1 MKKLF
6 IFLLFFSLTAFAGIA
21 SVRAAVATPTPEEA
35 EEATESAE
43 QITPLPTP
51 VVAVKEKIT
60 EPKSEQVKGKLE
72 ALLEKQKLKHLSFD
86 NFLKHAIRAA
96 VARGVSPNTIVL
108 IFLLPL
114 VGAMVGILQ
123 YFVGLSGF
131 GIFMPA
137 MIAVTFLAIV
147 GGLVLFGVIL
157 IATLLTGSLLRH
169 CRLYYWPRRAIT
181 LMVISLIAFVLL
193 FLAPSLGLLD
203 LTQISIFPILFL
215 VLLSEEFTRVQLGK
229 SRRSAISLTAGT
241 LVVSILGAALMNWSL
256 LQQLVLLNPELSFLS
271 VLLLNIFIGRY
282 SGWRLLEYRRFKAVL
297 RK

>member
-1 MKKLF
+1 MIKKLLRT
-6 IFLLFFSLTAFAGIA
+6 IVPILCFLLLAGRTLA
-21 SVRAAVATPTPEEA
+21 ATPLPTEKEG
-35 EEATESAE
+35 EATESAAT
-43 QITPLPTP
+43 TPPPTP
-51 VVAVKEKIT
+51 TIVVKEKIT
-60 EPKSEQVKGKLE
+60 EPKSEKVKGKLE
-72 ALLEKQKLKHLSFD
+72 ALLKKQKLAPLSFD

-108 IFLLPL
+108 ILLLPL
-114 VGAMVGILQ
+114 MGAMVGILQ

-137 MIAVTFLAIV
+137 MIAVTFLATGIV

-157 IATLLTGSLLRH
+157 IATLLTGGFLKR

-181 LMVISLIAFVLL
+181 LMVISLITFILL
-193 FLAPSLGLLD
+193 SLSPTLGLFD

-215 VLLSEEFTRVQLGK
+215 ILLSEEFTRVQLGK
-229 SRRSAISLTAGT
+229 SKRSAISLTLGT
-241 LVVSILGAALMNWSL
+241 LVVSILGAALMNWSF
-256 LQQLVLLNPELSFLS
+256 LQQLVLLNPELSFLG

>member
-6 IFLLFFSLTAFAGIA
+6 ILLLFFSLTAFAGIA
-21 SVRAAVATPTPEEA
+21 SVGAAVATPTPEEA
-35 EEATESAE
+35 EEATKSAE
-43 QITPLPTP
+43 QVTPLPTP
-51 VVAVKEKIT
+51 VVTVKEKIT

-72 ALLEKQKLKHLSFD
+72 ALLEKQKLRHLSFD

-137 MIAVTFLAIV
+137 MIAVTFLATGIV
-147 GGLVLFGVIL
+147 GGLVLFG
-157 IATLLTGSLLRH
+157 ATLLTGSLLRH

-256 LQQLVLLNPELSFLS
+256 LQQLVLLNPELSFLL